1 MKRVNIEFPTRP
13 VRAARRGEARSGWN
27 EWIEDEIDMRRLRSG
42 RKLDKVRRSIANQAN
57 EAPR

>member
-1 MKRVNIEFPTRP
+1 MKRVQIAFPTRTT
-13 VRAARRGEARSGWN
+13 RFGRRSETAPGWN
-27 EWIEDEIDMRRLRSG
+27 EWIEDEIDMRKLRSG

>member
-13 VRAARRGEARSGWN
+13 VRTARRGEARSGWN
-27 EWIEDEIDMRRLRSG
+27 EWIEDEIDMRKLRSG